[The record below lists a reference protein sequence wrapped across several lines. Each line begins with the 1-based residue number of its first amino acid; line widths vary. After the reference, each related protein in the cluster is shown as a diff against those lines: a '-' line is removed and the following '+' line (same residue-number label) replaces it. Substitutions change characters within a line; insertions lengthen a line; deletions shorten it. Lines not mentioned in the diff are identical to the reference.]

1 MQAAANSPLSNAF
14 CSWQIWVSQNYFFK
28 GRMTPLTRY
37 YKFSIRWIETKNA
50 VWHCY
55 VITLIWLKMSFL
67 LWVIP
72 LSFLPF
78 LFFCCFFFLDV
89 QYINILSC
97 LELRTFQTIPEK
109 NNLFLARLVV
119 HFCCHI
125 HSCLACDVRPC
136 SLALCYV
143 LATHLNISPSCFFER
158 AEQWQGLAPL
168 HSWSQSGIVTE
179 SHAALYIS

>member
-1 MQAAANSPLSNAF
+1 MNWNKKCCLALLCHNTDLIENVLSAL
-14 CSWQIWVSQNYFFK
+14 SDS
-28 GRMTPLTRY
+28 
-37 YKFSIRWIETKNA
+37 
-50 VWHCY
+50 
-55 VITLIWLKMSFL
+55 TLIS
-67 LWVIP
+67 
-72 LSFLPF
+72 PF
-78 LFFCCFFFLDV
+78 PVFFFGFFLDV

-125 HSCLACDVRPC
+125 HSCLACDVQPC
-136 SLALCYV
+136 SLALCCI
-143 LATHLNISPSCFFER
+143 LAAHLNISPSCFFER
-158 AEQWQGLAPL
+158 AEQWQDLAPL